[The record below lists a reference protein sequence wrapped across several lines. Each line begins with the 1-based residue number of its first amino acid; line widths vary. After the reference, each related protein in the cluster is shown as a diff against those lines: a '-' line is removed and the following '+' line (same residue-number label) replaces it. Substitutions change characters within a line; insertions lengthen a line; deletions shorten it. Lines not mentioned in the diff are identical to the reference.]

1 MPDMNASTIG
11 KKTHKTYQ
19 AQAKIKQAKIEYHL
33 NYSRPMNSA
42 PTHIPYCT
50 TEPEKGEIS
59 NKPKSF

>member
-42 PTHIPYCT
+42 P
-50 TEPEKGEIS
+50 K
-59 NKPKSF
+59 